1 MEKGSRREGKTVWE
15 IAEMYSNAYFGDLT
29 QLNVPLEEY
38 TFPRATDNIKEQI
51 ELVQQLEEKGYT
63 YRISDGIYFDTSKHT
78 AYADFA
84 RLNMEGLKSG
94 ARVEENTEKKNI
106 TDFALWKFSPKNEQ
120 RQMEWD
126 SPWGVGF
133 PGWHIE
139 CSAMAMKYLG
149 HHFDIHTGGIE
160 HIQVHHTNE
169 IAQSECATGEKYANY
184 WMHNN
189 HLLDPSGKMSKS
201 SGDFLTVDSV
211 VTKGF
216 QPLAFRYFLLTAHY
230 RKELGF
236 SFEALQGASIAY
248 KKLLEFCIASE
259 GVLGVV
265 NKTYQGEFLSAV
277 SHDLGTPEGIAIM
290 WRMIKDENLSKE
302 DKYSTLLEMDKVLG
316 LSLSESRKVK
326 VAIPQ
331 EVQILLDKRVEARK
345 DKNFTE
351 SDRLR
356 DEIRKLGYIVK
367 DSPDGQE
374 VVKI

>member
-1 MEKGSRREGKTVWE
+1 
-15 IAEMYSNAYFGDLT
+15 
-29 QLNVPLEEY
+29 
-38 TFPRATDNIKEQI
+38 
-51 ELVQQLEEKGYT
+51 
-63 YRISDGIYFDTSKHT
+63 
-78 AYADFA
+78 
-84 RLNMEGLKSG
+84 
-94 ARVEENTEKKNI
+94 
-106 TDFALWKFSPKNEQ
+106 
-120 RQMEWD
+120 
-126 SPWGVGF
+126 
-133 PGWHIE
+133 
-139 CSAMAMKYLG
+139 MKYLG
-149 HHFDIHTGGIE
+149 QHFDIHTGGIE

-201 SGDFLTVDSV
+201 SGDFLTIDSI
-211 VTKGF
+211 VTKGY

-248 KKLLEFCIASE
+248 KKLLEFCAASE
-259 GVLGVV
+259 GSPGAV
-265 NKTYQGEFLSAV
+265 NEMYCEEFLNAV

-290 WRMIKDENLSKE
+290 WKMIKDEGLSQG

-326 VAIPQ
+326 VAIP
-331 EVQILLDKRVEARK
+331 EGVQVLLDKRAEARK
-345 DKNFTE
+345 DKNFAE

-356 DEIRKLGYIVK
+356 NEIRKLGYIVK
-367 DSPDGQE
+367 DSADGQE